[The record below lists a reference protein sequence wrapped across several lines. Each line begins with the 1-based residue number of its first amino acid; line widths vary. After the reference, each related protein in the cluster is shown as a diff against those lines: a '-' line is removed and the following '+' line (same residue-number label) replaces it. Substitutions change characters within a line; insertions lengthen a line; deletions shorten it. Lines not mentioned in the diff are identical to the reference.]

1 MGTEISVPGEHGR
14 RQMSAN
20 RHDFIFLEVGELE
33 QARDALM
40 SEVVPAQIGK
50 LPFADGIAE
59 CVNDASARLDRKG

>member
-1 MGTEISVPGEHGR
+1 
-14 RQMSAN
+14 MSAN